1 MKSFW
6 KGFTLGL
13 KALVTRPL
21 KYLTDPVG
29 TTEDIYKE
37 ELTAGGFTQAEIDQL
52 VKAYEDT
59 GGPVTSIFK
68 GYGKATKAIGDAVES
83 AGGILSFFGKNF
95 TVVLIVALVVVGLW
109 YFLLFRKA
117 AA

>member
-13 KALVTRPL
+13 KALFTRPL
-21 KYLTDPVG
+21 RYLTDPVG
-29 TTEDIYKE
+29 ATTDLYKE
-37 ELTAGGFTQAEIDQL
+37 ELSEAGMTDAEIDQL

-68 GYGKATKAIGDAVES
+68 GYGSVTKAIGDAVES
-83 AGGILSFFGKNF
+83 AGGILKFLGKNF
-95 TVVLIVALVVVGLW
+95 TVVLIVALIVVGVW
-109 YFLLFRKA
+109 YFLMFRKA
-117 AA
+117 AT